1 MDKYVQLC
9 IEMAQH
15 SSVIFLVGCRL
26 FLHFMW
32 KFASQKE
39 EIMCLPCS
47 NLKSFVVA
55 FWHTLLLCHLES
67 KLLLY
72 VS

>member
-1 MDKYVQLC
+1 MFNCVLRWHN
-9 IEMAQH
+9 IA
-15 SSVIFLVGCRL
+15 VTFLVGCRQ

-39 EIMCLPCS
+39 KMMCLPCS
-47 NLKSFVVA
+47 NLKSFMVA
-55 FWHTLLLCHLES
+55 FLHTLLLCRSES
-67 KLLLY
+67 KFLMY